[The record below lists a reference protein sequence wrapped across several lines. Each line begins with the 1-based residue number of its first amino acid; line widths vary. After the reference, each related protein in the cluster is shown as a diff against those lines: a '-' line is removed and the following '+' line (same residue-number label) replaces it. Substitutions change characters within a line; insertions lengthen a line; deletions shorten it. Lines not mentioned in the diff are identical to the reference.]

1 VEARARSLISVN
13 AIAFVIGA
21 ALLFLIF
28 GAGSGDLAF
37 PAAMSA
43 VLFCVLFRDVL
54 AWRRS
59 GIRRIEPREDGINA
73 WRGLSGDFSSLSF
86 WEASGLYKV
95 SSGARTF
102 AHILTG
108 GRANHLLGVHWVSGS
123 RWSLSSDSFDDVEF
137 AVFVGLLERSI
148 ESWRAPRLATLLMA
162 GDIESAVLDEDER
175 EEAGALLS
183 RILVS
188 PYDETRDDERR
199 RLEEYAE
206 SLSESSAPVLSIE
219 EIESAASRAADS
231 APSDGGTASG
241 AGAAKPFWPG
251 SLTIDP
257 ELKIKALLALHRLYP
272 GDPGRIPAGLC
283 SDEDEEVAAMAR
295 GYRV

>member
-1 VEARARSLISVN
+1 VIAKARSVLSVN

-21 ALLFLIF
+21 ALLFLMF
-28 GAGSGDLAF
+28 GAGSGDLVL

-59 GIRRIEPREDGINA
+59 GIRRIELREDGINA
-73 WRGLSGDFSSLSF
+73 WRGLSGDFSSLAF
-86 WEASGLYKV
+86 WEVSGLYKV

-102 AHILTG
+102 AHVLTG
-108 GRANHLLGVHWVSGS
+108 GKVRHFCGVHWVSGP
-123 RWSLSSDSFDDVEF
+123 RWSICSDSFGDVEF

-148 ESWRAPRLATLLMA
+148 ESWRAPRLAALLMA

-175 EEAGALLS
+175 EEAGALLTK
-183 RILVS
+183 ILVS

-199 RLEEYAE
+199 HLEEYVE
-206 SLSESSAPVLSIE
+206 SLSEPPAPVLSIE
-219 EIESAASRAADS
+219 EIESLDSSS
-231 APSDGGTASG
+231 APSGSAVSTDRV
-241 AGAAKPFWPG
+241 AAKPFWPG

-272 GDPGRIPAGLC
+272 DDPSRIPAGLC